1 MRSEDLSPGLPVAVV
16 HACGRD
22 GAGGSPTA
30 VVLERGGSAAP
41 LDDEA
46 RRRVPGAW
54 GASHA
59 VFVRVHDEDAP
70 EPTVDLRFFTAEG
83 ELPACGH
90 GTVAALVLLASRAAP
105 GEPYRATLRTA
116 RHVLPGRARAE
127 GDRGTGLFDPG
138 PVDLRAPTAAEL
150 ALVLPALGL
159 APGET
164 GPDIRVAGVGRERIL
179 VPVASRAALA
189 ALAPDPARLRAAC
202 DRLGLLGAY
211 VHSPPSSSGSLAA
224 RMFAPSIGVPE
235 DIANANSTACLAAH
249 LAGRGHTDLAV
260 DMGDALGSPARI
272 TATVVDR
279 PGAGA
284 GAAADAA
291 RPGPRI
297 LIGGTAVIAG
307 GAGPGRPVTP
317 RGTAR

>member
-1 MRSEDLSPGLPVAVV
+1 MPSEVSSPDLQVSLV
-16 HACGRD
+16 HSCQRD
-22 GAGGSPTA
+22 GAGGSPTV
-30 VVLERGGSAAP
+30 VVLETGGRAAP
-41 LDDEA
+41 LGDEA
-46 RRRVPGAW
+46 RRAVPGAW

-59 VFVRVHDEDAP
+59 VYVRVHDEDAP

-90 GTVAALVLLASRAAP
+90 GTVAALVLLASRATP

-116 RHVLPGRARAE
+116 RHVLSGRARAE
-127 GDRGTGLFDPG
+127 GDQGSGLFDPG
-138 PVDLRAPTAAEL
+138 PVDLRAPTPAEL

-159 APGET
+159 APGEA
-164 GPDIRVAGVGRERIL
+164 GPDVQVAGVGRERIL
-179 VPVASRAALA
+179 VPVDSRAALA

-211 VHSPPSSSGSLAA
+211 VHSPPSPSGSLAA

-249 LAGRGHTDLAV
+249 LATRGHTDLAV

-279 PGAGA
+279 RDAGAGA
-284 GAAADAA
+284 GAGVGAGAGAGVS

-297 LIGGTAVIAG
+297 LIGGTALIEG
-307 GAGPGRPVTP
+307 
-317 RGTAR
+317 